1 MTPNRADAAARS
13 SALERTPPDLRWLDD
28 QLRKE
33 RAQVNELRD
42 TVDKQQVALV
52 DQSQRIMQLEDML
65 TKLRAQLLRVDEV
78 EEAIQHTRDEVGILL
93 AEQREA
99 FQKNQ
104 TEFLRNRQAE
114 RESDVRTLAEIRLEL
129 ERLVPLEQGLAVR
142 QAEEQ
147 RLNEALLR
155 VEQQLGVLVGRV
167 RDADGQRRGL
177 GDGISKNVVEIKK
190 LVEVSQILR
199 QDANAAVE
207 RLLAV
212 EDRLPRL
219 AGQLSELST
228 MRAEITEQQEEMLEN
243 QRRAERARVQQMTE
257 WGRRLEGYAHQLET
271 WADQLRYFA
280 DQHEKNRRVLRDTQ
294 TLAQELAQK
303 QDQLRQLQRLAEEQL
318 RREAREFQRDI
329 EQRFA
334 QERQRREQQTAS
346 QSEREDTQEVL
357 LTSLQE
363 SDDRLDER
371 LQAVDERV
379 DELTVSTQSEL
390 AGLRARLQDV
400 WADVAET
407 FGQTLARLRGGGG
420 GEEG

>member
-13 SALERTPPDLRWLDD
+13 SALERTPPDLGWLDD